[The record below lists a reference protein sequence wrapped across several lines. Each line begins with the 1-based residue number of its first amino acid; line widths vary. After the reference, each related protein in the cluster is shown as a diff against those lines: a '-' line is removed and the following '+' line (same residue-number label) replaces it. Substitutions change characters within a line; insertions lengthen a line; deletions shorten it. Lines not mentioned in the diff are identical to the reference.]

1 MSYENEVPSD
11 EQVARSIIYKDDF
24 FKQYSEIVPEVGE
37 RLERYV
43 FDIRDALSALRA
55 SWEKDIDKLR
65 SDHTEYEKI
74 INSEYAKVKALEAE
88 KKGLEDRVRE
98 QEYFI
103 GSLHNY
109 DGDAK
114 RLLEETVA
122 ENRRLKAE
130 NAELKETLQG
140 NICAYCLKHEVED
153 CPHNPNKRVLETGP
167 AGEGRAF
174 LKETTTI
181 EKLQAERDSLTI
193 ALAEAREWIEKNG
206 DYAFTKEILSNP
218 ASQRA
223 SEEMMGLRKRME
235 LMWEVVTYANT
246 VRNDILIPETDDQV
260 EMSCQCK
267 EWVDG
272 LLERLKALEAYERG
286 KV

>member
-1 MSYENEVPSD
+1 MTDKNEVPSEPVERFALDSMNGTVD
-11 EQVARSIIYKDDF
+11 EDPD
-24 FKQYSEIVPEVGE
+24 GE
-37 RLERYV
+37 FVKYE
-43 FDIRDALSALRA
+43 ALSALRA
-55 SWEKDIDKLR
+55 SWEKEKREI
-65 SDHTEYEKI
+65 YEINFRQAAKI
-74 INSEYAKVKALEAE
+74 NAITGARNQFYNDLAEVLGLDPTNDENPKIVDCIKGLKAE

-181 EKLQAERDSLTI
+181 EKLQAERDALTI

-218 ASQRA
+218 TAQRA
-223 SEEMMGLRKRME
+223 SEEMKRLREME
-235 LMWEVVTYANT
+235 IQYK
-246 VRNDILIPETDDQV
+246 Q
-260 EMSCQCK
+260 
-267 EWVDG
+267 
-272 LLERLKALEAYERG
+272 LKAQTGRN
-286 KV
+286 